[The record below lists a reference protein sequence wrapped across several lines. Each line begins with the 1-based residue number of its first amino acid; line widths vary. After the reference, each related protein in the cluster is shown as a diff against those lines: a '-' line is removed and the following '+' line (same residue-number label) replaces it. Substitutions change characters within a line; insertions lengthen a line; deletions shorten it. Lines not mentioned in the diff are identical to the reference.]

1 MIKLKP
7 TVVNARH
14 TTVLFF
20 KMIIID
26 KSIFRSYNCSRFQY
40 KGDFVN
46 DFVLEVMR
54 QIIRIGTT
62 NQRELSRITGYS
74 LGRINKSIAILK
86 NNWYLDS
93 QLKLTKKA
101 NELVVSTKPKS
112 AIILAAGYGL
122 RMIPLCRDIPKAL
135 LEVKG
140 APLIERLIEQLHEA
154 DVYDISIVVGYKK
167 EQFEYLIDKY
177 NVRLVV
183 NTDYQTKNNLHSLSL
198 VSKKLE
204 NSYIVPS
211 DIWCENNPFSNIELY
226 PWYMVTDK
234 IVPQSRIKSNRS
246 NELIRIPD
254 IESGNREIGI
264 AYITEDKAEII
275 KANIATLKYS
285 DAYQNAFWEKAAL
298 SGKKLILDA
307 KIVPNETV
315 YEINTYDDLI
325 HCDMDSSSLESEYIN
340 IICDSLHAEKQEI
353 YNIESL
359 KAGMTNRSFLFNC
372 AGHKYIFRIPG
383 EGTDKLINRREEYD
397 VYQQIKDRGICD
409 EVIYMNPDNGYKIT
423 KFIEG
428 SRNCDAYNEADVR
441 GCMSFLKEFHQLRL
455 TVGHE
460 FNLFNQI
467 EYYEGLR
474 GEHSDYYDYTTVKN
488 HVLELKSFIEGLDK
502 DYCLTH
508 IDAVPDN
515 FILTGND
522 IYLIDWEY
530 AAMQDP
536 HVDIAMFAIYSL
548 YDKQRTDTLIDIYF
562 EGKCDIKTRAKIYAY
577 VAVCGLL
584 WSNWCEYKRNLGVE
598 FGEYSLRQYRYA
610 KDYYKYANEIIQ
622 SFSEKEDTLNDG

>member
-1 MIKLKP
+1 MKK
-7 TVVNARH
+7 
-14 TTVLFF
+14 
-20 KMIIID
+20 
-26 KSIFRSYNCSRFQY
+26 YNCSRNCN

-46 DFVLEVMR
+46 VFDFEVLR
-54 QIIRIGTT
+54 QIVLKEAT
-62 NQRELSRITGYS
+62 NQRDLSRMTGYS
-74 LGRINKSIAILK
+74 LGRINKSISALK
-86 NNWYLDS
+86 SNWYLDN
-93 QLKLTKKA
+93 QLNITKKTVDMIA
-101 NELVVSTKPKS
+101 NMKPKS

-140 APLIERLIEQLHEA
+140 SPLIERLIEQLHEA

-177 NVRLVV
+177 NVHLVV
-183 NTDYQTKNNLHSLSL
+183 NSDYHTKNNLHSLSL
-198 VSKKLE
+198 VSKKLN
-204 NSYIVPS
+204 NSYIVPC
-211 DIWCENNPFSNIELY
+211 DIWCENNPFSKVELY

-234 IVPQSRIKSNRS
+234 MIPQSRIKSNRS
-246 NELIRIPD
+246 SELIRIPD
-254 IESGNREIGI
+254 NENGNREIGI
-264 AYITEDKAEII
+264 AYVTEDKAEII
-275 KANIATLKYS
+275 KEKIVALKNA
-285 DAYQNAFWEKAAL
+285 DTYQNAFWEKAAL
-298 SGKKLILDA
+298 SGKKMILNA
-307 KIVPNETV
+307 KIIPDETV

-325 HCDMDSSSLESEYIN
+325 HCDMESSSLESEYIN
-340 IICDSLHAEKQEI
+340 IICESLHAEKQEI

-372 AGHKYIFRIPG
+372 AGQKYIFRIPG
-383 EGTDKLINRREEYD
+383 EGTDKLINRREEYE

-423 KFIEG
+423 KFIES

-441 GCMSFLKEFHQLRL
+441 ACMRFLKEFHQLRL

-474 GEHSDYYDYTTVKN
+474 GGHSDYYDYRTVKD
-488 HVLELKSFIEGLDK
+488 HVFGLKSFIGSLDK

-522 IYLIDWEY
+522 IHLIDWEY

-548 YDKQRTDTLIDIYF
+548 YDKQQTDSLIDIYF
-562 EGKCDIKTRAKIYAY
+562 EGKCDINTRAKIYAY

-584 WSNWCEYKRNLGVE
+584 WSNWCEYKRKLGVE

-610 KDYYKYANEIIQ
+610 KDYYKYA
-622 SFSEKEDTLNDG
+622 KELIDQCPDEEVIH

>member
-1 MIKLKP
+1 M
-7 TVVNARH
+7 NN
-14 TTVLFF
+14 F
-20 KMIIID
+20 D
-26 KSIFRSYNCSRFQY
+26 
-40 KGDFVN
+40 
-46 DFVLEVMR
+46 LEVIR
-54 QIIRIGTT
+54 QIILIGTT
-62 NQRELSRITGYS
+62 NQRELSRVTGYS

-93 QLKLTKKA
+93 QLRLTEKA
-101 NELVVSTKPKS
+101 DDLISSMKPKT

-140 APLIERLIEQLHEA
+140 SPLIERLIEQLHEA

-167 EQFEYLIDKY
+167 EQFEYLLDKY
-177 NVRLVV
+177 NVHLVV
-183 NTDYQTKNNLHSLSL
+183 NSDYHTKNNLHSLSL
-198 VSKKLE
+198 VSKKLN
-204 NSYIVPS
+204 NSYIVPC
-211 DIWCENNPFSNIELY
+211 DIWCENNPFSKVELY

-234 IVPQSRIKSNRS
+234 MILQSRIKSNRS

-254 IESGNREIGI
+254 NENGNREIGI
-264 AYITEDKAEII
+264 AYVTEDKAEII
-275 KANIATLKYS
+275 KENIVALKNA
-285 DAYQNAFWEKAAL
+285 DTYQNAFWEKAAL
-298 SGKKLILDA
+298 SGKKLILNA
-307 KIVPNETV
+307 KIIPDETV

-325 HCDMDSSSLESEYIN
+325 HCDMESSSLESEYIN
-340 IICDSLHAEKQEI
+340 IICKSLQAEKSEI

-409 EVIYMNPDNGYKIT
+409 EVIYMNPENGYKIT

-428 SRNCDAYNEADVR
+428 SRNCDAYNEADIKA
-441 GCMSFLKEFHQLRL
+441 CMEFLKAFHQLKL
-455 TVGHE
+455 TVRHE
-460 FNLFNQI
+460 FDLFGQI

-474 GEHSDYYDYTTVKN
+474 GDQSAYHDYTTVKN
-488 HVLELKSFIEGLDK
+488 HVFELKEFIDSLSKE
-502 DYCLTH
+502 YCLTH

-515 FILTGND
+515 FIITGND
-522 IYLIDWEY
+522 IHLIDWEY

-548 YDKQRTDTLIDIYF
+548 YDKEQTDSLIEIYF
-562 EGKCDIKTRAKIYAY
+562 EGKCDIETRAKIYAY
-577 VAVCGLL
+577 VAICGLL

-610 KDYYKYANEIIQ
+610 KDYYKYA
-622 SFSEKEDTLNDG
+622 KELINQCPDEEVIH

>member
-1 MIKLKP
+1 MKK
-7 TVVNARH
+7 
-14 TTVLFF
+14 
-20 KMIIID
+20 
-26 KSIFRSYNCSRFQY
+26 YNCSRNCN

-46 DFVLEVMR
+46 VFDFEVLR
-54 QIIRIGTT
+54 QIVLKEAT
-62 NQRELSRITGYS
+62 NQRDLSRMTGYS
-74 LGRINKSIAILK
+74 LGRINKSISALK
-86 NNWYLDS
+86 SNWYLDN
-93 QLKLTKKA
+93 QLNITKKTVDAIA
-101 NELVVSTKPKS
+101 NMKPKS

-122 RMIPLCRDIPKAL
+122 RMIPLCQDIPKAL

-140 APLIERLIEQLHEA
+140 SPLIERLIEQLHEA

-177 NVRLVV
+177 NVHLVV
-183 NTDYQTKNNLHSLSL
+183 NSDYHTKNNLHSLSL
-198 VSKKLE
+198 VSKKLN
-204 NSYIVPS
+204 NSYIVPC
-211 DIWCENNPFSNIELY
+211 DIWCENNPFSKVELY

-234 IVPQSRIKSNRS
+234 MIPQSRIKSNRS
-246 NELIRIPD
+246 SELIRIPD
-254 IESGNREIGI
+254 NENGNREIGI
-264 AYITEDKAEII
+264 AYVTEDKAEII
-275 KANIATLKYS
+275 KENIVALKNA
-285 DAYQNAFWEKAAL
+285 DTYQNAFWEKAAL
-298 SGKKLILDA
+298 SGKKMILNA
-307 KIVPNETV
+307 KIIPDETV

-325 HCDMDSSSLESEYIN
+325 HCDIESSSLESEYIN
-340 IICDSLHAEKQEI
+340 IICKSLHAEKHEI

-372 AGHKYIFRIPG
+372 SGQKYIFRIPG
-383 EGTDKLINRREEYD
+383 EGTDKLINRREEYE

-423 KFIEG
+423 KFIES

-441 GCMSFLKEFHQLRL
+441 ACMRFLKEFHQLRL

-474 GEHSDYYDYTTVKN
+474 GEHSDYYDYRTVKD
-488 HVLELKSFIEGLDK
+488 HVFGLKSFIGSLDK

-522 IYLIDWEY
+522 IHLIDWEY

-548 YDKQRTDTLIDIYF
+548 YDKQQTDSLIDIYF
-562 EGKCDIKTRAKIYAY
+562 EGKCDINTRAKIYAY

-584 WSNWCEYKRNLGVE
+584 WSNWCEYKRKLGVE

-610 KDYYKYANEIIQ
+610 KDYYKYA
-622 SFSEKEDTLNDG
+622 KELIDQCPDEEVIH

>member
-1 MIKLKP
+1 MN
-7 TVVNARH
+7 VFDFE
-14 TTVLFF
+14 VL
-20 KMIIID
+20 
-26 KSIFRSYNCSRFQY
+26 
-40 KGDFVN
+40 
-46 DFVLEVMR
+46 R
-54 QIIRIGTT
+54 QIVLKEAT
-62 NQRELSRITGYS
+62 NQRDLSRMTGYS
-74 LGRINKSIAILK
+74 LGRINKSISALK
-86 NNWYLDS
+86 SNWYLDN
-93 QLKLTKKA
+93 QLNITKKTVDAIA
-101 NELVVSTKPKS
+101 NMKPKS

-140 APLIERLIEQLHEA
+140 SPLIERLIEQLHEA

-177 NVRLVV
+177 TVQLIV
-183 NTDYQTKNNLHSLSL
+183 NTEYHTKNNLHSLSL
-198 VSKKLE
+198 ISEKLG
-204 NSYIVPS
+204 NSYIVPC
-211 DIWCENNPFSNIELY
+211 DIWCENNPFSTVELY

-234 IVPQSRIKSNRS
+234 TVPQSRIKSNRS
-246 NELIRIPD
+246 NELIRIAD
-254 IESGNREIGI
+254 NESGNREIGI
-264 AYITEDKAEII
+264 AYVTEDKAEII
-275 KANIATLKYS
+275 KEKIVALKNA
-285 DAYQNAFWEKAAL
+285 DTYQNAFWEKAAL
-298 SGKKLILDA
+298 SGKKLILNA
-307 KIVPNETV
+307 KIIPDETV

-325 HCDMDSSSLESEYIN
+325 HCDMESSSLESEYIN
-340 IICDSLHAEKQEI
+340 IICKSLQAEKSEI

-409 EVIYMNPDNGYKIT
+409 KVIYMNPENGYKIT

-428 SRNCDAYNEADVR
+428 SRNCDAYNEADIKA
-441 GCMSFLKEFHQLRL
+441 CMEFLKAFHQLKL
-455 TVGHE
+455 TVRHE
-460 FNLFNQI
+460 FDLFGQI

-474 GEHSDYYDYTTVKN
+474 GDQSAYHDYTTVKN
-488 HVLELKSFIEGLDK
+488 HVFELKEFIDSLSKE
-502 DYCLTH
+502 YCLTH

-515 FILTGND
+515 FIITGND
-522 IYLIDWEY
+522 IHLIDWEY

-548 YDKQRTDTLIDIYF
+548 YDKEQTDSLIDIYF
-562 EGKCDIKTRAKIYAY
+562 EEKCDIETRAKIYAY

-584 WSNWCEYKRNLGVE
+584 WSNWCEYKRKLGVE

-610 KDYYKYANEIIQ
+610 KDYYKYA
-622 SFSEKEDTLNDG
+622 KELINQCPDEEVIH

>member
-1 MIKLKP
+1 MN
-7 TVVNARH
+7 VFDFE
-14 TTVLFF
+14 VL
-20 KMIIID
+20 
-26 KSIFRSYNCSRFQY
+26 
-40 KGDFVN
+40 
-46 DFVLEVMR
+46 R
-54 QIIRIGTT
+54 QIVLKEAT
-62 NQRELSRITGYS
+62 NQRDLSRMTGYS
-74 LGRINKSIAILK
+74 LGRINKSISALK
-86 NNWYLDS
+86 SNWYLDN
-93 QLKLTKKA
+93 QLNITKKTVDMIA
-101 NELVVSTKPKS
+101 NMKPKS

-140 APLIERLIEQLHEA
+140 SPLIERLIEQLHEA

-177 NVRLVV
+177 NVQLIV
-183 NTDYQTKNNLHSLSL
+183 NTEYHTKNNLHSLSL
-198 VSKKLE
+198 ISEKLG
-204 NSYIVPS
+204 NSYIVPC
-211 DIWCENNPFSNIELY
+211 DIWCENNPFSTVELY

-234 IVPQSRIKSNRS
+234 TVPQSRIKSNRS

-254 IESGNREIGI
+254 NENGNREIGI

-275 KANIATLKYS
+275 KANIAALKDS
-285 DAYQNAFWEKAAL
+285 DAYQKAFWEKVAL

-307 KIVPNETV
+307 KIVADETV

-340 IICDSLHAEKQEI
+340 IICESLHAEKQEI

-372 AGHKYIFRIPG
+372 AGQKYIFRIPG
-383 EGTDKLINRREEYD
+383 EGTDKLINRREEYE

-409 EVIYMNPDNGYKIT
+409 EVIYMNPENGYKIT

-428 SRNCDAYNEADVR
+428 SRNCDAYYEADVR
-441 GCMSFLKEFHQLRL
+441 SCMRFLKEFHQLRL

-522 IYLIDWEY
+522 IHLIDWEY

-548 YDKQRTDTLIDIYF
+548 YDKQQTDSLIDIYF
-562 EGKCDIKTRAKIYAY
+562 EGKCDINTRAKIYAY

-584 WSNWCEYKRNLGVE
+584 WSNWCEYKRKLGVE

-610 KDYYKYANEIIQ
+610 KDYYKYA
-622 SFSEKEDTLNDG
+622 KELIDQCPDEEVIH

>member
-1 MIKLKP
+1 MN
-7 TVVNARH
+7 VFDFE
-14 TTVLFF
+14 VL
-20 KMIIID
+20 
-26 KSIFRSYNCSRFQY
+26 
-40 KGDFVN
+40 
-46 DFVLEVMR
+46 R
-54 QIIRIGTT
+54 QIVLKEAT
-62 NQRELSRITGYS
+62 NQRDLSRMTGYS
-74 LGRINKSIAILK
+74 LGRINKSISALK
-86 NNWYLDS
+86 SNWYLDN
-93 QLKLTKKA
+93 QLNITKKTVDMIA
-101 NELVVSTKPKS
+101 NMKPKS

-140 APLIERLIEQLHEA
+140 SPLIERLIEQLHEA

-177 NVRLVV
+177 NVHLVV
-183 NTDYQTKNNLHSLSL
+183 NSDYHIKNNLHSLGL
-198 VSKKLE
+198 VSKKLN
-204 NSYIVPS
+204 NSYIVPC
-211 DIWCENNPFSNIELY
+211 DIWCENNPFSKVELY

-234 IVPQSRIKSNRS
+234 MIPQSRIKSNRS

-254 IESGNREIGI
+254 NENGNREIGI
-264 AYITEDKAEII
+264 AYVTEDKAEII
-275 KANIATLKYS
+275 KENIVALKNA
-285 DAYQNAFWEKAAL
+285 DTYQNAFWEKAAL

-307 KIVPNETV
+307 KIVPDETV

-340 IICDSLHAEKQEI
+340 IICESLGAEKQEI

-372 AGHKYIFRIPG
+372 AGQKYIFRIPG
-383 EGTDKLINRREEYD
+383 EGTDKLINRREEYE

-423 KFIEG
+423 KFIEE

-441 GCMSFLKEFHQLRL
+441 SCMRFLKEFHQLRL

-474 GEHSDYYDYTTVKN
+474 GEHSDYYDYRTVKD
-488 HVLELKSFIEGLDK
+488 HVFGLKSFIGSLDK

-522 IYLIDWEY
+522 IHLIDWEY

-548 YDKQRTDTLIDIYF
+548 YDKQQTDSLIDIYF
-562 EGKCDIKTRAKIYAY
+562 EGKCDINTRAKIYAY

-584 WSNWCEYKRNLGVE
+584 WSNWCEYKRKLGVE

-610 KDYYKYANEIIQ
+610 KDYYKYA
-622 SFSEKEDTLNDG
+622 KELIDQCPDEEVIH

>member
-1 MIKLKP
+1 M
-7 TVVNARH
+7 N
-14 TTVLFF
+14 
-20 KMIIID
+20 
-26 KSIFRSYNCSRFQY
+26 NC
-40 KGDFVN
+40 D
-46 DFVLEVMR
+46 LEVLK
-54 QIIRIGTT
+54 QIILHNTT
-62 NQRELSRITGYS
+62 NQREISNTTGYS
-74 LGRINKSIAILK
+74 LGRINKSIAALK
-86 NNWYLDS
+86 SNWFLDS
-93 QLKLTKKA
+93 SLNLTKKA
-101 NELVVSTKPKS
+101 EELKSSMKPNS

-140 APLIERLIEQLHEA
+140 AILIERLVEQLHEA

-198 VSKKLE
+198 DLKKLG
-204 NSYIVPS
+204 NSYIVPC
-211 DIWCENNPFSNIELY
+211 DIWCENNPFSKVELY

-234 IVPQSRIKSNRS
+234 TVAQSRIKSNRS

-298 SGKKLILDA
+298 SGKKLILGA
-307 KIVPNETV
+307 KIVPDETV

-325 HCDMDSSSLESEYIN
+325 HCDMESGSLESEYIN
-340 IICDSLHAEKQEI
+340 IICESLHTEKHEI

-372 AGHKYIFRIPG
+372 AGQKYIFRIPG
-383 EGTDKLINRREEYD
+383 EGTDKLINRREEYE
-397 VYQQIKDRGICD
+397 VYQQIKDRGVCD
-409 EVIYMNPDNGYKIT
+409 EVIYMNPENGYKIT

-441 GCMSFLKEFHQLRL
+441 VCMRFLKEFHQLRL

-467 EYYEGLR
+467 EYYEELR

-515 FILTGND
+515 FILTGDD
-522 IYLIDWEY
+522 IHLIDWEY

-548 YDKQRTDTLIDIYF
+548 YDKQYTDSLIDIYF
-562 EGKCDIKTRAKIYAY
+562 EGKCDTKTRAKIYAY

-584 WSNWCEYKRNLGVE
+584 WSNWCEYKRKLGVE

-610 KDYYKYANEIIQ
+610 KDYYKYA
-622 SFSEKEDTLNDG
+622 KELIDQCSDEEVIH

>member
-1 MIKLKP
+1 MNNYDFEVLK
-7 TVVNARH
+7 
-14 TTVLFF
+14 
-20 KMIIID
+20 
-26 KSIFRSYNCSRFQY
+26 
-40 KGDFVN
+40 
-46 DFVLEVMR
+46 
-54 QIIRIGTT
+54 QIILYKTT
-62 NQRELSRITGYS
+62 NQRELSRVSGFS

-86 NNWYLDS
+86 SNWYLDNH
-93 QLKLTKKA
+93 LRLTKKA
-101 NELVVSTKPKS
+101 EELVSATKPRS
-112 AIILAAGYGL
+112 AVILAAGYGL

-154 DVYDISIVVGYKK
+154 DVYNISIVVGYKK

-177 NVRLVV
+177 NVQLIV
-183 NTDYQTKNNLHSLSL
+183 NKDYHSMNNLHSLSL
-198 VSKKLE
+198 AIKKIN
-204 NSYIVPS
+204 NSYIVPC
-211 DIWCENNPFSNIELY
+211 DIWCENNPFSKIELY
-226 PWYMVTDK
+226 PWYMVTDNN
-234 IVPQSRIKSNRS
+234 VPKSRIKANRS
-246 NELIRIPD
+246 NELIKIAD
-254 IESGNREIGI
+254 DENGNREIGI

-275 KANIATLKYS
+275 KENMITLKKS
-285 DAYQNAFWEKAAL
+285 DAYQNAFWEKATL

-307 KIVPNETV
+307 KIVPDEAV

-325 HCDMDSSSLESEYIN
+325 HCDMESSSLESEYIN
-340 IICDSLHAEKQEI
+340 IICESLHAEKSEI

-397 VYQQIKDRGICD
+397 VYQQIKDKGICD
-409 EVIYMNPDNGYKIT
+409 EVIYMNPENGYKIT

-428 SRNCDAYNEADVR
+428 SRNCDAYNETDIKA
-441 GCMSFLKEFHQLRL
+441 CMEFLKAFHQLKL
-455 TVGHE
+455 TVKHE
-460 FNLFNQI
+460 FDLFDQI

-474 GEHSDYYDYTTVKN
+474 GDQSAYLDYTTVKN
-488 HVLELKSFIEGLDK
+488 HVFELKDFIENLSK
-502 DYCLTH
+502 EHCLTH

-515 FILTGND
+515 FIFTGND
-522 IYLIDWEY
+522 IHLIDWEY

-548 YDKQRTDTLIDIYF
+548 YDKEQTDSLIDIYF
-562 EGKCDIKTRAKIYAY
+562 EGKCDIETRAKIYAY
-577 VAVCGLL
+577 VAICGLL

-610 KDYYKYANEIIQ
+610 KDYYKYA
-622 SFSEKEDTLNDG
+622 KELINQCSDEEVM